1 MNKIIE
7 SFLKTHIDEYEID
20 SIKRD
25 VAFEHF
31 INRCIINKYVP
42 DRFDPEDIMTDPGE
56 KGLDGVA
63 IIVNDKLITEIEYLQ
78 SELKDISALSV
89 KFVFIQSR

>member
-1 MNKIIE
+1 
-7 SFLKTHIDEYEID
+7 
-20 SIKRD
+20 
-25 VAFEHF
+25 
-31 INRCIINKYVP
+31 
-42 DRFDPEDIMTDPGE
+42 MTDPGE